1 MRPALRFPLADVLVL
16 AEHAIAA
23 PGHARPVGGE
33 PDGPTLLLTAE
44 HGVYLTSNGQPHLP
58 ATPGQPPN
66 PGGRA
71 VHADGLGSATTWLE
85 QLHATGSDTGLIIGL
100 PLRRRHHRALIGQ
113 LRDAAA
119 NGFDVLTVH
128 LQPGHVA
135 IGVAR
140 RGEQQQPR

>member
-1 MRPALRFPLADVLVL
+1 MRTALRSPLADVLVL

-23 PGHARPVGGE
+23 PGHDRPGAGE
-33 PDGPTLLLTAE
+33 PAGPALLLTAE

-58 ATPGQPPN
+58 PGSGQPPTT
-66 PGGRA
+66 GGRA
-71 VHADGLGSATTWLE
+71 VHADGPGSATTRRE
-85 QLHATGSDTGLIIGL
+85 QLDATGGDTGLIVG
-100 PLRRRHHRALIGQ
+100 PALRQRHHRALIGQ

-119 NGFDVLTVH
+119 KSFDMLTVH